1 MGGAS
6 KSFARKGPGG
16 KGEAKGSEKY
26 VKRVDLFKY
35 LARWA
40 LRSYPDSQ
48 GRPLMTQGADAAST
62 FEADKL
68 RGVLDADFCELLR
81 RPCTGVNLAA
91 ASLDGAML
99 FAPKLQALMDDLVA
113 VLEKEALAEPVRYMN
128 LCRDVE
134 WGSQE
139 SLDASKRLLKQVRA
153 TLREH
158 QSLLAQAAEASA
170 SVYLGTM
177 ALLELG
183 SLALDVKAWGK
194 GIAEIEKQPKAI
206 RAWAQKTADEQRL
219 CRALAQYIKEDLKK
233 NPNRRHDFGDL
244 ADGDSDTSG
253 IDSSQEAATSLSAAS
268 FAVEGASSSSPKRR
282 RGKGHASKKKKAKKE
297 KKSKQEKTAKAKK
310 PAPKPRGQSKDKTSS
325 RKTGKAAKQSS
336 SDKGE
341 EESHGSSS
349 MRSAP
354 SSPFE
359 AKAVEQ
365 MSTAEGAILE
375 VDQKLA
381 FAKALPEEI
390 QKLVWSRAGLLPTT
404 TDDAVLR
411 ANAARLMEHTTTVV
425 REARLAWVDAA
436 VRDDAVKANI
446 ALLPP
451 ADFLARAQVE
461 CMPESVRAD
470 WSRVLKG
477 DDSADLVALRAQL
490 FHNMWSL
497 DAAVEKYEKGLSFG
511 EKYAKKEPGRDAVQ
525 SFLSL
530 FDLEQRQAFGLP
542 AKKTSMWRDACSAA
556 YTLAQTG
563 ILWSSG
569 LGEAWTR
576 LRGTGP
582 AGLSAHTAA

>member
-354 SSPFE
+354 SSRRPE
-359 AKAVEQ
+359 KRAKAKPAPEPARPL
-365 MSTAEGAILE
+365 TAL
-375 VDQKLA
+375 
-381 FAKALPEEI
+381 
-390 QKLVWSRAGLLPTT
+390 
-404 TDDAVLR
+404 
-411 ANAARLMEHTTTVV
+411 
-425 REARLAWVDAA
+425 
-436 VRDDAVKANI
+436 
-446 ALLPP
+446 
-451 ADFLARAQVE
+451 
-461 CMPESVRAD
+461 
-470 WSRVLKG
+470 
-477 DDSADLVALRAQL
+477 
-490 FHNMWSL
+490 
-497 DAAVEKYEKGLSFG
+497 
-511 EKYAKKEPGRDAVQ
+511 
-525 SFLSL
+525 
-530 FDLEQRQAFGLP
+530 
-542 AKKTSMWRDACSAA
+542 
-556 YTLAQTG
+556 
-563 ILWSSG
+563 
-569 LGEAWTR
+569 
-576 LRGTGP
+576 
-582 AGLSAHTAA
+582 